1 VRRDVGDAGEE
12 VRGEAGQVAFRK
24 LAGWEDLQNIGR
36 LRGRKDR
43 RVRDTAGP
51 GLARNV
57 LKWDV
62 WRIFWELKG
71 S

>member
-51 GLARNV
+51 GLA
-57 LKWDV
+57 
-62 WRIFWELKG
+62 
-71 S
+71 